1 MALLTE
7 NRGTGPAVA
16 ASHHDLIRYA
26 AGLRYD
32 ALPADVIAEAR
43 RLLLDTIGCIVAAKA
58 TEAAPVID
66 AAARAFGA
74 GAAARTYGLARL
86 ADLMD
91 FNEGYAGAH
100 FGCGA
105 VAAVLAL
112 AGERPMSGRMLL
124 TAIVAG
130 FETGARVMDAMGP
143 YYTTVDGKKRFA
155 PVWGIATPVTYAAVA
170 AAVQLL
176 GLEGEMAIEAF
187 SLAGANSP
195 IPVGGKWSEA
205 VDLPNTKY
213 CDAGWAALAGLMGA
227 VAAGSG
233 STGHRNLLDDDRGL
247 ITILGAVNGNPAKLS
262 ADLGTQWH
270 LRNVIYKEWPC
281 CGLVYGPLTLARKLV
296 TEEGIAPDAIEA
308 IAVGVDPAIL
318 IPRFV
323 NPAPKTLVSLQFSLP
338 HNLAMVLRGVPPGPL
353 WQARDLAEDPESDR
367 LRRLASVTEYRPAA
381 TGPAGLCSLEIRVAG
396 KVHRRELF
404 PEPVPTRR
412 APDGDEGMIAKFRAQ
427 VAEPQADRIIRSVMG
442 IESLGS
448 LDALISELEQAVAR

>member
-1 MALLTE
+1 MALLAE
-7 NRGTGPAVA
+7 NRETGAAVA
-16 ASHHDLIRYA
+16 FSHHDLIRYA

-32 ALPADVIAEAR
+32 TIPADVIAEAR
-43 RLLLDTIGCIVAAKA
+43 RVLLDTIGCIVAAKA
-58 TEAAPVID
+58 TEAAPAID
-66 AAARAFGA
+66 AAARAFGN
-74 GAAARTYGLARL
+74 GAAARTYNLARL

-91 FNEGYAGAH
+91 FNEGYVGAH

-105 VAAVLAL
+105 VAAALAL
-112 AGERPMSGRMLL
+112 AGERPVSGRALL

-176 GLEGEMAIEAF
+176 GLEGEAAIEAF

-195 IPVGGKWSEA
+195 IPIGGKWSEA

-227 VAAGSG
+227 IAARSG

-262 ADLGTQWH
+262 ADLGTQWR

-281 CGLVYGPLTLARKLV
+281 CGLVYGPLTLARKLAA
-296 TEEGIAPDAIEA
+296 EEGIAPEAIEA

-318 IPRFV
+318 IPRFM
-323 NPAPKTLVSLQFSLP
+323 NGAPRTLVSRQFSLP
-338 HNLAMVLRGVPPGPL
+338 HNLAMVLHGVPPGPL
-353 WQARDLAEDPESDR
+353 WQAPDLAESPEIDR
-367 LRRLASVTEYRPAA
+367 SRRLVAMAEYQPAE
-381 TGPAGLCSLEIRVAG
+381 TGPAGLCSLEIRAAG
-396 KVHRRELF
+396 KVYRRELI
-404 PEPVPTRR
+404 PDPVPARR

-427 VAEPQADRIIRSVMG
+427 VAEPQADWIVRSVMAA
-442 IESLGS
+442 ESLDS
-448 LDALISELEQAVAR
+448 LEAFISELEQAVAR